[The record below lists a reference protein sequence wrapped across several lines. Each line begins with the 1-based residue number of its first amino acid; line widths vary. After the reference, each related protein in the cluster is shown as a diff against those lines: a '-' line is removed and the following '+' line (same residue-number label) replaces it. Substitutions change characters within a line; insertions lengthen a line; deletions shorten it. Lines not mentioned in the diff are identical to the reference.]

1 MHGIG
6 LVIMSERKFNEEK
19 VLLIAQFNDI
29 IEAFDLSKENN
40 KHNKC
45 KDYFIPLIE
54 KIKKYSEKKDE
65 RNANFYINE
74 IIDVLKNNEEKKK
87 IKKKIF
93 DDLLIKILIKEKRKN
108 NKINENL
115 ISIIFF
121 KKDKYEFFNDHLM
134 IIPFIEEAFFDKFNY
149 NNIRIINDKMFDDIN
164 RYLEEIN
171 KIIDKNK
178 ILEEKILFY
187 FETKIM
193 MNLDREFNKETNN
206 EKKKEKLKLFG
217 QFLNLLESLLLKK
230 NENNK
235 KIIQLY
241 SIAFIKCFLNKLV
254 YICLKDEQ
262 KIGVLS
268 EYNKIIAG
276 DN

>member
-1 MHGIG
+1 
-6 LVIMSERKFNEEK
+6 
-19 VLLIAQFNDI
+19 
-29 IEAFDLSKENN
+29 
-40 KHNKC
+40 
-45 KDYFIPLIE
+45 
-54 KIKKYSEKKDE
+54 
-65 RNANFYINE
+65 
-74 IIDVLKNNEEKKK
+74 
-87 IKKKIF
+87 
-93 DDLLIKILIKEKRKN
+93 
-108 NKINENL
+108 
-115 ISIIFF
+115 
-121 KKDKYEFFNDHLM
+121 M

-149 NNIRIINDKMFDDIN
+149 NNIQIINDKMFDDIN

-276 DN
+276 DNYFKNSIKMYILKLIFDIKGNFNDFSSTDFHFHEFKFIVEKEINKFLHIEDVSQLDSSQNIYGFDYLIIPLMEDNKNDFAEFLKDLYEIKINNNINDSKLMKNLKKIMVLTFYIAGF